1 MSDRAASAGD
11 EGGRETARLET
22 ATGWGALAAAILASS
37 CCVLPLVLF
46 LLGVSGAWIGHLTAL
61 APWKPWFLAA
71 SVVLLAIGFTQAY
84 RRPKPCADGE
94 VCGTPAS
101 RRLTRV
107 MLWVAA
113 ALVALSAGWDW
124 IAPRLLG

>member
-1 MSDRAASAGD
+1 MKPATARPDDGPATPRAA
-11 EGGRETARLET
+11 TET
-22 ATGWGALAAAILASS
+22 ATGLAALAAAILASS

-46 LLGVSGAWIGHLTAL
+46 LLGVSGAWIGELTAL
-61 APWKPWFLAA
+61 APLKPWFLAA
-71 SVVLLAIGFTQAY
+71 SVVLLAIGFRLAY
-84 RRPKPCADGE
+84 RRPKPCAQGR
-94 VCGTPAS
+94 VCGTPQS

-107 MLWVAA
+107 VLWIAA